1 MLNKKSR
8 YLLITILVFL
18 SIAFDQIS
26 KIWVRNNFESYSE
39 KSIIGDVFTLIKVEN
54 TGAFLGMGSELSEI
68 PRILLLIIL
77 PVIVLISITLYTY
90 IDKSL
95 DKLSII
101 GFSLIIGGG
110 IANIFDRIVFGSV
123 TDFLYINL
131 GGIFKTGIFN
141 IADLSVTTG
150 MILLSLVVILY
161 VASGGLRAV
170 AYVDT
175 MQCIL
180 LAGGIIVLGVITLSY
195 LGGFSNLIEGIAV
208 LSQADTKL
216 TKEGYSH
223 YVAIPG
229 MIQFVDA
236 GSKAIGGPWT
246 GIMILTYMFALMG
259 IQSAPA
265 FTMWAF
271 SNQSPKPFAPQQVW
285 ASAFGIGAILFVFTA
300 VQGLSLIHI

>member
-18 SIAFDQIS
+18 SIALDQIS
-26 KIWVRNNFESYSE
+26 KIWVRNNFENYSE

-150 MILLSLVVILY
+150 MIIILI
-161 VASGGLRAV
+161 S
-170 AYVDT
+170 
-175 MQCIL
+175 
-180 LAGGIIVLGVITLSY
+180 S
-195 LGGFSNLIEGIAV
+195 F
-208 LSQADTKL
+208 K
-216 TKEGYSH
+216 K
-223 YVAIPG
+223 
-229 MIQFVDA
+229 
-236 GSKAIGGPWT
+236 
-246 GIMILTYMFALMG
+246 
-259 IQSAPA
+259 
-265 FTMWAF
+265 
-271 SNQSPKPFAPQQVW
+271 KP
-285 ASAFGIGAILFVFTA
+285 
-300 VQGLSLIHI
+300 

>member
-1 MLNKKSR
+1 M
-8 YLLITILVFL
+8 LITILVFL

-150 MILLSLVVILY
+150 MILILI
-161 VASGGLRAV
+161 SSFKR
-170 AYVDT
+170 
-175 MQCIL
+175 
-180 LAGGIIVLGVITLSY
+180 
-195 LGGFSNLIEGIAV
+195 
-208 LSQADTKL
+208 
-216 TKEGYSH
+216 
-223 YVAIPG
+223 
-229 MIQFVDA
+229 
-236 GSKAIGGPWT
+236 
-246 GIMILTYMFALMG
+246 
-259 IQSAPA
+259 
-265 FTMWAF
+265 
-271 SNQSPKPFAPQQVW
+271 KP
-285 ASAFGIGAILFVFTA
+285 
-300 VQGLSLIHI
+300 

>member
-8 YLLITILVFL
+8 YLLITMLVFL

-77 PVIVLISITLYTY
+77 PFIVLISITLYTY

-150 MILLSLVVILY
+150 MILILI
-161 VASGGLRAV
+161 SSFKR
-170 AYVDT
+170 
-175 MQCIL
+175 
-180 LAGGIIVLGVITLSY
+180 
-195 LGGFSNLIEGIAV
+195 
-208 LSQADTKL
+208 
-216 TKEGYSH
+216 
-223 YVAIPG
+223 
-229 MIQFVDA
+229 
-236 GSKAIGGPWT
+236 
-246 GIMILTYMFALMG
+246 
-259 IQSAPA
+259 
-265 FTMWAF
+265 
-271 SNQSPKPFAPQQVW
+271 KP
-285 ASAFGIGAILFVFTA
+285 
-300 VQGLSLIHI
+300 

>member
-1 MLNKKSR
+1 M
-8 YLLITILVFL
+8 LVFL

-77 PVIVLISITLYTY
+77 PVIVLISITLYTF

-150 MILLSLVVILY
+150 MILILISSLK
-161 VASGGLRAV
+161 R
-170 AYVDT
+170 
-175 MQCIL
+175 
-180 LAGGIIVLGVITLSY
+180 
-195 LGGFSNLIEGIAV
+195 
-208 LSQADTKL
+208 
-216 TKEGYSH
+216 
-223 YVAIPG
+223 
-229 MIQFVDA
+229 
-236 GSKAIGGPWT
+236 
-246 GIMILTYMFALMG
+246 
-259 IQSAPA
+259 
-265 FTMWAF
+265 
-271 SNQSPKPFAPQQVW
+271 KP
-285 ASAFGIGAILFVFTA
+285 
-300 VQGLSLIHI
+300 

>member
-90 IDKSL
+90 IDKTL
-95 DKLSII
+95 DKLSIT

-150 MILLSLVVILY
+150 MILILI
-161 VASGGLRAV
+161 SSFKR
-170 AYVDT
+170 
-175 MQCIL
+175 
-180 LAGGIIVLGVITLSY
+180 
-195 LGGFSNLIEGIAV
+195 
-208 LSQADTKL
+208 
-216 TKEGYSH
+216 
-223 YVAIPG
+223 
-229 MIQFVDA
+229 
-236 GSKAIGGPWT
+236 
-246 GIMILTYMFALMG
+246 
-259 IQSAPA
+259 
-265 FTMWAF
+265 
-271 SNQSPKPFAPQQVW
+271 KP
-285 ASAFGIGAILFVFTA
+285 
-300 VQGLSLIHI
+300 

>member
-8 YLLITILVFL
+8 YLLITTLVFL

-54 TGAFLGMGSELSEI
+54 TGAFLGMGSELPEI
-68 PRILLLIIL
+68 PRVLLLIIL
-77 PVIVLISITLYTY
+77 PVVVLISITLYTY
-90 IDKSL
+90 IDKTL

-150 MILLSLVVILY
+150 MILILI
-161 VASGGLRAV
+161 SSFKR
-170 AYVDT
+170 
-175 MQCIL
+175 
-180 LAGGIIVLGVITLSY
+180 
-195 LGGFSNLIEGIAV
+195 
-208 LSQADTKL
+208 
-216 TKEGYSH
+216 
-223 YVAIPG
+223 
-229 MIQFVDA
+229 
-236 GSKAIGGPWT
+236 
-246 GIMILTYMFALMG
+246 
-259 IQSAPA
+259 
-265 FTMWAF
+265 
-271 SNQSPKPFAPQQVW
+271 KP
-285 ASAFGIGAILFVFTA
+285 
-300 VQGLSLIHI
+300 

>member
-8 YLLITILVFL
+8 YLLITMLVFL

-68 PRILLLIIL
+68 PRVLLLIIL

-90 IDKSL
+90 IDKTL

-150 MILLSLVVILY
+150 MILILI
-161 VASGGLRAV
+161 SSFKR
-170 AYVDT
+170 
-175 MQCIL
+175 
-180 LAGGIIVLGVITLSY
+180 
-195 LGGFSNLIEGIAV
+195 
-208 LSQADTKL
+208 
-216 TKEGYSH
+216 
-223 YVAIPG
+223 
-229 MIQFVDA
+229 
-236 GSKAIGGPWT
+236 
-246 GIMILTYMFALMG
+246 
-259 IQSAPA
+259 
-265 FTMWAF
+265 
-271 SNQSPKPFAPQQVW
+271 KP
-285 ASAFGIGAILFVFTA
+285 
-300 VQGLSLIHI
+300 

>member
-18 SIAFDQIS
+18 SIALDQIS

-77 PVIVLISITLYTY
+77 PVIVLISITLYTF

-150 MILLSLVVILY
+150 MIIILI
-161 VASGGLRAV
+161 SSFKR
-170 AYVDT
+170 
-175 MQCIL
+175 
-180 LAGGIIVLGVITLSY
+180 
-195 LGGFSNLIEGIAV
+195 
-208 LSQADTKL
+208 
-216 TKEGYSH
+216 
-223 YVAIPG
+223 
-229 MIQFVDA
+229 
-236 GSKAIGGPWT
+236 
-246 GIMILTYMFALMG
+246 
-259 IQSAPA
+259 
-265 FTMWAF
+265 
-271 SNQSPKPFAPQQVW
+271 KP
-285 ASAFGIGAILFVFTA
+285 
-300 VQGLSLIHI
+300 